1 LARKRSIK
9 QKAGGAHMPT
19 YFVTFTSYGTWLH
32 GDERGSHD
40 RKGTT
45 ERTARLAPDPT
56 IEAQMRLRMKHEPF
70 MLNGPM
76 RKVVREAIV
85 EHCDYRRWLL
95 REISVRTNHVHLV
108 VVADAAGSRVLNSV
122 KARATR
128 ALREAMLL
136 GADRPVWT
144 ERGSCRVM
152 KTEQDIA
159 SACTYVREGQGPEL
173 PDD

>member
-1 LARKRSIK
+1 
-9 QKAGGAHMPT
+9 MPT

-45 ERTARLAPDPT
+45 ERTARLAPDPAL
-56 IEAQMRLRMKHEPF
+56 EAQMRLRMKHAPIT
-70 MLNGPM
+70 LSGSM
-76 RKVVREAIV
+76 RKIVRESIA
-85 EHCDYRRWLL
+85 EHCDYRGWRVLEL
-95 REISVRTNHVHLV
+95 NVRTNHVHLV
-108 VVADAAGSRVLNSV
+108 VRADAAGSRVLNSI

-128 ALREAMLL
+128 SLREAQLL
-136 GADRPVWT
+136 EADRPVWT

-152 KTEQDIA
+152 KTAEDVA
-159 SACTYVREGQGPEL
+159 SACDYVRNGQGADL

>member
-1 LARKRSIK
+1 
-9 QKAGGAHMPT
+9 MPT

-76 RKVVREAIV
+76 RKVVRESIA
-85 EHCDYRRWLL
+85 EHCDYRGWRVLEL
-95 REISVRTNHVHLV
+95 NVRTNARAPRGGCGRRGKPRFKLGQGTRDPLV
-108 VVADAAGSRVLNSV
+108 AGGAAAGRKSPCL
-122 KARATR
+122 
-128 ALREAMLL
+128 
-136 GADRPVWT
+136 D
-144 ERGSCRVM
+144 
-152 KTEQDIA
+152 
-159 SACTYVREGQGPEL
+159 
-173 PDD
+173 